1 MEINSIKTN
10 KTVNGLTGWVDTI
23 RHHGGLLFIEI
34 RDYQGKIQLVTD
46 SPDKFPEVKNEFLIS
61 ISGKVV
67 KRDKDNINVN
77 LEHGDK
83 EIQLSELEVLSY
95 SKVLPFQIEDNLDI
109 DEQIRLKYRYLDLR
123 RPEMQRNIQLRSD
136 VFASIRSTMMAKN
149 VNEID
154 TPTLIKSTPEGARDF
169 IVPSRKNSGKFYAL
183 PQSPQMYKQLF
194 MISGFKSYYQIAR
207 CYRDEDSRKDRQP
220 EFTQFDLEIPF
231 SEPNDIQKIIEELV
245 TNLFKDCMDIN
256 IDTPFTRISYE
267 ECILKYGTDKP
278 DLRNPLDI
286 KDITH
291 IFDNTKIEFISKL
304 ISDGSKVSAV
314 INNNIYTRGEINK
327 LDSEIKTLGSTGLGW
342 FVIDGDKITSP
353 LAKIITDNEKDEL
366 NKLTKNNGT
375 VFFQVGDPL
384 IVNKYLAE
392 LFTIDVSIDNVYKF
406 LWVDDF
412 PYFETEN
419 GNLVPSHHPF
429 TAPIDSKSFIKSPNT
444 AKAHHYDLV
453 LNGVELGSGSKR
465 ISDPELQI
473 EVLKKW
479 GLNDDEINE
488 RFSWF
493 IEALSYGTP
502 PHAGIALGLDRLI
515 STMLNLT
522 SIRDAIPFP
531 KTQTGYDPLSEAP
544 SRIDQDILDEYKLS
558 VDASTVNNSA
568 KYLFT
573 IKGSPT

>member
-1 MEINSIKTN
+1 MEIKSIKTN
-10 KTVNGLTGWVDTI
+10 KNVSGLTGWVDTI

-46 SPDKFPEVKNEFLIS
+46 SPDKFPEVKNEYLVS

-67 KRDKDNINVN
+67 KRNKDNINVN

-83 EIQLSELEVLSY
+83 EIQLSELNIISY

-149 VNEID
+149 INEID
-154 TPTLIKSTPEGARDF
+154 TPTLIKSMPEGARDF

-194 MISGFKSYYQIAR
+194 MISGFESYYQIAR

-231 SEPNDIQKIIEELV
+231 YEPTDIQKIIEELV
-245 TNLFKDCMDIN
+245 CNLFKDCMDIN
-256 IDTPFTRISYE
+256 IDTPFTRVSYE
-267 ECILKYGTDKP
+267 ECILKHGTDKP

-304 ISDGSKVSAV
+304 ILDGYKVSAV

-327 LDSEIKTLGSTGLGW
+327 LDSEIKILGSTGLGW

-353 LAKIITDNEKDEL
+353 LSKIITDNEKHEL

-392 LFTIDVSIDNVYKF
+392 LFTIDVSTDNEYKF
-406 LWVDDF
+406 LWVDEF
-412 PYFETEN
+412 PYFELEN
-419 GNLVPSHHPF
+419 DNLIPSHHPF
-429 TAPIDSKSFIKSPNT
+429 TAPIDPNSFIKSPNT

-465 ISDPELQI
+465 ISDPKLQV

-515 STMLNLT
+515 STMINLP

-531 KTQTGYDPLSEAP
+531 KTQTGYDPLSDAP

-558 VDASTVNNSA
+558 TTEEVE
-568 KYLFT
+568 
-573 IKGSPT
+573 